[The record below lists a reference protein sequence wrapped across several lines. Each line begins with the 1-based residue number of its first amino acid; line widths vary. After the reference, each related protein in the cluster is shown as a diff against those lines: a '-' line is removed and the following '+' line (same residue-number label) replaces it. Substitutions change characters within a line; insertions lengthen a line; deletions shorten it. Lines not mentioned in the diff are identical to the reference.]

1 MILALVPA
9 GKLRM
14 TVLTIVLRTAK
25 EDPRRI
31 ERKHPMLF
39 NSPQEGCYVLHGYS
53 RVQILEPM
61 AQSEFVFHGDWAGL
75 RFLLGVKYTICVG
88 TSSTETQVQVFSVS
102 FLIFFF
108 YEMFMSQAC
117 CYNLQICRVWST
129 MAWSPLNQSYYLHI
143 RPTLWVKR
151 GQKRTQVSAVI
162 YNTKQLK
169 IFSYTIKLQYNH
181 DFSNPRFFDR
191 NSQ

>member
-1 MILALVPA
+1 MILALVPT
-9 GKLRM
+9 GKPRI
-14 TVLTIVLRTAK
+14 TVLIIVLRTAK
-25 EDPRRI
+25 NDPRRI

-53 RVQILEPM
+53 RIQILEPM

-108 YEMFMSQAC
+108 LWNVHVTSMLLQPSNLPSVKHYGMITLKSILLSPYPTDSLSEERSEKDTSKC
-117 CYNLQICRVWST
+117 CYIQHKTTS
-129 MAWSPLNQSYYLHI
+129 
-143 RPTLWVKR
+143 
-151 GQKRTQVSAVI
+151 
-162 YNTKQLK
+162 
-169 IFSYTIKLQYNH
+169 
-181 DFSNPRFFDR
+181 DFLIHNKATV
-191 NSQ
+191 

>member
-9 GKLRM
+9 GKPRI

-75 RFLLGVKYTICVG
+75 LFLLGVKYTICVG

-102 FLIFFF
+102 YLIFFF
-108 YEMFMSQAC
+108 FMKCSCHKHVATAFKFAEC
-117 CYNLQICRVWST
+117 EAPW
-129 MAWSPLNQSYYLHI
+129 
-143 RPTLWVKR
+143 
-151 GQKRTQVSAVI
+151 
-162 YNTKQLK
+162 
-169 IFSYTIKLQYNH
+169 H
-181 DFSNPRFFDR
+181 DHP
-191 NSQ
+191 

>member
-9 GKLRM
+9 GKPRI

-39 NSPQEGCYVLHGYS
+39 NSPQESYYVLHGYS

-75 RFLLGVKYTICVG
+75 LFLLGVKYTICVG
-88 TSSTETQVQVFSVS
+88 TSSTETQVQVFSAS
-102 FLIFFF
+102 FLIFLWNVHVTS
-108 YEMFMSQAC
+108 MLLQPS
-117 CYNLQICRVWST
+117 NLPSVKHHGMITLKSLLL
-129 MAWSPLNQSYYLHI
+129 PPY
-143 RPTLWVKR
+143 PTDCLSEERSEKETSV
-151 GQKRTQVSAVI
+151 VI
-162 YNTKQLK
+162 YNTKKLT
-169 IFSYTIKLQYNH
+169 IFSNTIKLQYNH
-181 DFSNPRFFDR
+181 DFSNRRFFDR

>member
-1 MILALVPA
+1 
-9 GKLRM
+9 
-14 TVLTIVLRTAK
+14 
-25 EDPRRI
+25 
-31 ERKHPMLF
+31 MLF

-108 YEMFMSQAC
+108 FMKCSCHKHVATTFKFAQCEA
-117 CYNLQICRVWST
+117 
-129 MAWSPLNQSYYLHI
+129 
-143 RPTLWVKR
+143 LW
-151 GQKRTQVSAVI
+151 
-162 YNTKQLK
+162 
-169 IFSYTIKLQYNH
+169 H
-181 DFSNPRFFDR
+181 DHP
-191 NSQ
+191 

>member
-9 GKLRM
+9 GKPRIS
-14 TVLTIVLRTAK
+14 VLTIVLRTAK

-53 RVQILEPM
+53 PVQILEPM

-75 RFLLGVKYTICVG
+75 LFLLGVKYTRKRRLKFKC
-88 TSSTETQVQVFSVS
+88 
-102 FLIFFF
+102 FLFLFWFFF
-108 YEMFMSQAC
+108 NEMFMSQEC
-117 CYNLQICRVWST
+117 CYSLQICRVWST
-129 MAWSPLNQSYYLHI
+129 MAWSPLNHSYYLHI
-143 RPTLWVKR
+143 QPTLWVKER
-151 GQKRTQVSAVI
+151 SEKNTSAVI
-162 YNTKQLK
+162 YNTKKLT
-169 IFSYTIKLQYNH
+169 IFSYTIKLQYDH
-181 DFSNPRFFDR
+181 DFSNRRFFDR

>member
-9 GKLRM
+9 GKPRI

-75 RFLLGVKYTICVG
+75 LFLLGVKYTICVG

-102 FLIFFF
+102 YLIFFF
-108 YEMFMSQAC
+108 FLWNVHVTSMLLQPS
-117 CYNLQICRVWST
+117 NLPSVKHHGMITLKS
-129 MAWSPLNQSYYLHI
+129 LLIYHLHI

-151 GQKRTQVSAVI
+151 GRKRTQV
-162 YNTKQLK
+162 LL
-169 IFSYTIKLQYNH
+169 YTTQKN
-181 DFSNPRFFDR
+181 
-191 NSQ
+191 

>member
-1 MILALVPA
+1 
-9 GKLRM
+9 M

-88 TSSTETQVQVFSVS
+88 TSSTETLVQVFSVS

-108 YEMFMSQAC
+108 MKCSCHKHVATTFKFAECEAP
-117 CYNLQICRVWST
+117 W
-129 MAWSPLNQSYYLHI
+129 
-143 RPTLWVKR
+143 
-151 GQKRTQVSAVI
+151 
-162 YNTKQLK
+162 
-169 IFSYTIKLQYNH
+169 H
-181 DFSNPRFFDR
+181 DHP
-191 NSQ
+191 